1 MVEKVDC
8 NVGVV
13 PFPSTVENYPFKVL
27 NFTFLQV
34 ALLKKQ
40 GVWSLKRLPK
50 VKEPTRIKTQWDY
63 LLEEMQWL
71 ATDFH
76 QEKKWKKAAAKK
88 LAMAVAKVEV

>member
-1 MVEKVDC
+1 M
-8 NVGVV
+8 
-13 PFPSTVENYPFKVL
+13 
-27 NFTFLQV
+27 
-34 ALLKKQ
+34 KKQ

-50 VKEPTRIKTQWDY
+50 VKEPNRIKTQWDY